1 MTLTPVSLLERL
13 CREPDEPHWQRIV
26 AVFTPVLSR
35 WGSRLGV
42 PAADCE
48 DLLQDVYTILF
59 RELPEFRYDP
69 AKSFRAWLW
78 TVFHR
83 QTLAWRKRQTRNLPL
98 SVKQLE
104 SLSSPDSVEEATDA
118 EYRRYVIDRVLQ
130 VVKTDFPEQT
140 WLIFWQVT
148 VDNRPGVEV
157 AKRFGVTPNAVYLA
171 RGRVLARLRQEL
183 AGLDT

>member
-1 MTLTPVSLLERL
+1 MTHTPVLLLERL
-13 CREPDEPHWQRIV
+13 CREPDEPHWQRFV

-35 WGSRLGV
+35 WGNRLGV

-48 DLLQDVYTILF
+48 DLLQEVYTILF
-59 RELPEFRYDP
+59 RKLPEFRYD
-69 AKSFRAWLW
+69 ASKSFRAWLW

-83 QTLAWRKRQTRNLPL
+83 QTIAWRKRQARDLPL

-104 SLSSPDSVEEATDA
+104 ELASPDSVAEATEA
-118 EYRRYVIDRVLQ
+118 EYRRYLIDRVLQ

-148 VDNRPGVEV
+148 VDSRPGVEV

-171 RGRVLARLRQEL
+171 RGRVLARLRQEM